1 MIPTT
6 AQATLTLAVIAFACW
21 GTWAVAFKMAG
32 PKWRFEHFY
41 FDFAFGAMAASLIAG
56 FTFGSSGTDLTLADA
71 FLISS
76 RKQWA
81 LAAAAGAVF
90 NLGNMLLLAAV
101 EIRGMAIAFPLA
113 MATAGTVAAVR
124 ILVTSRGDNPALL
137 LAGAALLAASIVL
150 AAMAAGRLSA
160 PPAAGAGNR
169 KTIRQEGAA
178 KPVTLAILGGLLFGL
193 SEWPLRS
200 ARQGL
205 GDLSLGPYALALL
218 FCLGIVLTTV
228 IYNLY
233 FLNLPVHGEPAGF
246 GPYFQ
251 GRTGTHLLGVFG
263 GAIFAGGL
271 LGAFVVAEAEGGAAL
286 AGGIREILVL
296 ASAILAAL
304 WGLLAFGE
312 FRQARQGGFLFALLA
327 LLSLAGGLAALAI
340 RIGI

>member
-6 AQATLTLAVIAFACW
+6 AQATLILAAIAFACW

-32 PKWRFEHFY
+32 SKWRFEHFY

-56 FTFGSSGTDLTLADA
+56 FTLGSSGRDLTLADA

-124 ILVTSRGDNPALL
+124 ILVTSRGENPALL

-160 PPAAGAGNR
+160 TPTAGNQKSIR
-169 KTIRQEGAA
+169 KEGSA
-178 KPVTLAILGGLLFGL
+178 KPVTLAILGGLLFAF

-200 ARQGL
+200 ARQGV
-205 GDLSLGPYALALL
+205 GDLTMGPYAVALL
-218 FCLGIVLTTV
+218 FCLGILITTV

-251 GRTGTHLLGVFG
+251 GRIGTHLLGVLG
-263 GAIFAGGL
+263 GVIFTGGL
-271 LGAFVVAEAEGGAAL
+271 VGAFVVAEAEGDAAL
-286 AGGIREILVL
+286 AGGVNAVLVL

-312 FRQARQGGFLFALLA
+312 FRQSRQGGFVLALLA
-327 LLSLAGGLAALAI
+327 LVSLAGGLAAVAA